1 MRQSYIISMLIEQL
15 ILTILLRGTCT
26 YVKNICMI
34 NLISEN
40 LKIMLE
46 GHQNKC
52 DM

>member
-1 MRQSYIISMLIEQL
+1 M
-15 ILTILLRGTCT
+15 

-40 LKIMLE
+40 LKIMLK

-52 DM
+52 DK